1 MKQNEVLSP
10 LSGKIMYKQF
20 RTTSAIYKGVEV
32 FYEFEYYKDGEHQF
46 TTTASD
52 DRSMNNLKK
61 AYQDKMESLK
71 NKMWGEMNSTEK
83 CEYLKTI
90 NHLGN
95 EEFYKKLDEV
105 GFQKYKEQK
114 MERPSHDETEELW
127 DSITGK
133 IDNGLE
139 STYDSFKGIIYESLI
154 EAILGYKEEIDE
166 KGMKG
171 TNFVQKEGDLDN
183 QPEMWMRTTNNPEWE
198 PVTGTLDVKDNPSI
212 GIQNTIVP
220 PEIDIEFGQAGLLIT
235 NYNEALEWWG
245 LLNISEKMGVRRQF
259 GIADKIGVSLEDI
272 QGMYEMETKE
282 VIEKSTPTKQ
292 EKNESK
298 EWWESLTDEERIYY
312 VKQFYPSSNDSW
324 IKKVWEQEA
333 MEKPSQDE
341 EEMGADRYKIITDI
355 KAISEEE
362 KTTVLNERYK
372 IVIDMT
378 NCDDTKFLRSLVKYI
393 SDGAMTIK
401 IEPIDGTK

>member
-1 MKQNEVLSP
+1 
-10 LSGKIMYKQF
+10 
-20 RTTSAIYKGVEV
+20 
-32 FYEFEYYKDGEHQF
+32 
-46 TTTASD
+46 
-52 DRSMNNLKK
+52 
-61 AYQDKMESLK
+61 
-71 NKMWGEMNSTEK
+71 MNSTEK

-133 IDNGLE
+133 IDKEPEL
-139 STYDSFKGIIYESLI
+139 TYDSFKGILYDSLI
-154 EAILGYKEEIDE
+154 DAIWGYKKEIDE

-171 TNFVQKEGDLDN
+171 TNFVQKDN
-183 QPEMWMRTTNNPEWE
+183 Q
-198 PVTGTLDVKDNPSI
+198 LDVWDKTNDN
-212 GIQNTIVP
+212 
-220 PEIDIEFGQAGLLIT
+220 D
-235 NYNEALEWWG
+235 ALEWWG
-245 LLNISEKMGVRRQF
+245 GLTISEKMGVRRQF
-259 GIADKIGVSLEDI
+259 GLADQIGISLVDVKL
-272 QGMYEMETKE
+272 MYELD
-282 VIEKSTPTKQ
+282 KSQTLLNNKL
-292 EKNESK
+292 N
-298 EWWESLTDEERIYY
+298 
-312 VKQFYPSSNDSW
+312 
-324 IKKVWEQEA
+324 QEA
-333 MEKPSQDE
+333 MEKSSQNE